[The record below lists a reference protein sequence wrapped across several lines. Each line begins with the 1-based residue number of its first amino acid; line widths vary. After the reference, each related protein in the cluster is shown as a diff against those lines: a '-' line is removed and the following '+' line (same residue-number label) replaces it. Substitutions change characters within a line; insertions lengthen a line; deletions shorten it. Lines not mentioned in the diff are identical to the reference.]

1 MESRLSPSFPNLS
14 IKEGDDAFMPTT
26 GVSEQ
31 GQMND
36 LPVVHI
42 PTEEAHLHPS
52 RTLLTDEN
60 KAHVLT
66 GADHV
71 ILSTAKG
78 DHSASIS
85 IESFRKA
92 ASTYTE
98 TLPLIIA
105 EKEGGSSIQPRKIEL
120 NISNGKTQAENR
132 NILKTLKA
140 AIVSS
145 YSQAKA
151 DSIDEL
157 QPFALLKAKPL
168 TAETLRKIFE
178 TLDGNKTESLFAAKS
193 LPALQLKGGGATAS
207 IQSNIS
213 AEASLRFS
221 EILASIN
228 STKELAFQQMNSS
241 FEQWCVLLNMQ
252 EETISSLENQ
262 RIVLQPALSITITG
276 HDRMNLLREE
286 VVLES
291 ARRRA
296 QEALCDHPIAMQF
309 LTRSNNVYQLSKRLI
324 TTAIRNTALDPLEAL
339 KVAKIA
345 RQAFLN
351 TATFSHWNT
360 SLMRIQ
366 SMALEL
372 DQTVRRV
379 NTDVVGIESLEA
391 ATAAQSQWSML
402 LEMANQAATEARTAQ
417 AYWSSE
423 LLP

>member
-105 EKEGGSSIQPRKIEL
+105 EKEGGSSIQLRKIEL

-157 QPFALLKAKPL
+157 QPLALLRAKPL
-168 TAETLRKIFE
+168 T
-178 TLDGNKTESLFAAKS
+178 
-193 LPALQLKGGGATAS
+193 
-207 IQSNIS
+207 
-213 AEASLRFS
+213 S

-309 LTRSNNVYQLSKRLI
+309 LNRSNNVYQLSKRLI

-366 SMALEL
+366 SMAL
-372 DQTVRRV
+372 
-379 NTDVVGIESLEA
+379 
-391 ATAAQSQWSML
+391 
-402 LEMANQAATEARTAQ
+402 
-417 AYWSSE
+417 
-423 LLP
+423 